1 MRTPELVELSSSSL
15 RGGLHDFLITYVA
28 LMCKLSMYPSYIP
41 MCSTGKILVKWK
53 NTQDASDVLVSVVEW
68 ALWTGMYLTLGLRLD
83 TTTIM

>member
-1 MRTPELVELSSSSL
+1 MGRLHGSL
-15 RGGLHDFLITYVA
+15 ATYVA
-28 LMCKLSMYPSYIP
+28 LMYKLSMYPSYIS

-83 TTTIM
+83 TTTIIW

>member
-1 MRTPELVELSSSSL
+1 M
-15 RGGLHDFLITYVA
+15 GGLHGSLATYVA

-68 ALWTGMYLTLGLRLD
+68 ALRTGTYLTLGLRLD